1 MAWPGACFL
10 SEVIRLV
17 ILTGDDELPPLGGH
31 VTLSNYH
38 KWQMAFY
45 VCKRHNE

>member
-31 VTLSNYH
+31 VAFKTTLSNYH
-38 KWQMAFY
+38 KW
-45 VCKRHNE
+45 